1 MSAAVLPDRLRA
13 SEEAAEAAAGPEAGI
28 ASAPPVDTAPVRVI
42 YIAGY
47 GRSGTTL
54 LDIAL
59 GQHPAV
65 MGGGEIATLARH
77 VWLNDEYCACGAAVQ
92 SCPMWSG
99 IVEDWSEGD
108 EPTLIEDYRR
118 AQERTETIFGL
129 GRLLERFRSTLHA
142 SRSAKLFRSI
152 AIRSSSTVVV
162 DSSKL
167 PGRAFALAGTPGIE
181 LFVIHV
187 VRDPRGVAWSL
198 KKGYKRQV
206 DVGIQRELLPKP
218 LLYTAL
224 RWAVVNLATERLCRR
239 LGWHRSVRIRY
250 EDFVADPRGTVRRIL
265 TLADPEMAAQNL
277 NMVANSISPQH
288 QVAGSRHRMQPEIV
302 VGRDEHWKETMPR
315 FQRWLVT
322 LACAP
327 LLVRYGYSLR
337 TMEPKG
343 RGA

>member
-1 MSAAVLPDRLRA
+1 MSSAVLPDRLRA
-13 SEEAAEAAAGPEAGI
+13 SEEAAAEPEDGI
-28 ASAPPVDTAPVRVI
+28 APAPLVDAAPVRVI

-77 VWLNDEYCACGAAVQ
+77 VWPNDEYCACGAPAQ
-92 SCPMWSG
+92 SCPMWRG
-99 IVEDWSEGD
+99 IVEDWSED
-108 EPTLIEDYRR
+108 EEPTLIEDYRR

-129 GRLLERFRSTLHA
+129 GRLLERSRSTLHA
-142 SRSAKLFRSI
+142 SRSAKLFKSI
-152 AIRSSSTVVV
+152 AARSGSTVVV

-167 PGRAFALAGTPGIE
+167 PGRAFALAKTPGIT
-181 LFVIHV
+181 LIVVHV

-224 RWAVVNLATERLCRR
+224 RWIVVNLATERLCRQV
-239 LGWHRSVRIRY
+239 GSHRSVRIKY
-250 EDFVADPRGTVRRIL
+250 EDFVADTRGTVRRIL
-265 TLADPEMAAQNL
+265 ALVDPEMAAQSL
-277 NMVANSISPQH
+277 DMAASSISPQH
-288 QVAGSRHRMQPEIV
+288 QVAGSRHRMQSKIV

-327 LLVRYGYSLR
+327 LLARYGYALR
-337 TMEPKG
+337 TIEPKG
-343 RGA
+343 RET

>member
-1 MSAAVLPDRLRA
+1 MSSAVLPDRLRA
-13 SEEAAEAAAGPEAGI
+13 SEEAAAAAAGREAGI
-28 ASAPPVDTAPVRVI
+28 ASAPLVDTAPVRVV

-77 VWLNDEYCACGAAVQ
+77 VWPNDEYCACGAAVQ

-108 EPTLIEDYRR
+108 EPTLIDDYRR

-152 AIRSSSTVVV
+152 AIRSSSAVVV

-206 DVGIQRELLPKP
+206 DAGIQRELLPKP

-239 LGWHRSVRIRY
+239 VGSRRSTRIKY

-265 TLADPEMAAQNL
+265 TRVDPELAAQNL
-277 NMVANSISPQH
+277 DMVANSISPQH

>member
-239 LGWHRSVRIRY
+239 VGSRRSMRIRY

-265 TLADPEMAAQNL
+265 TRVDPELAAQNRD
-277 NMVANSISPQH
+277 MVANSISPQH